1 MLLRKPWTELLPRI
15 QAPPEWGI
23 EPVPAEARRLG
34 FLDYAVLWGDLGVGL
49 LVMAAGALLVPGLGL
64 PQALLAIVVGTLLGN
79 LLLAAT
85 GYIGS
90 RTGAPTMVLLRPAL
104 GRLGSYLPTALNV
117 LQLIG
122 WGAFEILIMAQAA
135 NFISARFLGFSSY
148 PFWAIAFALWCTL
161 MAVGGPLVV
170 VRQWLEKFA
179 VWLVLLTTLW
189 LTVHLLTRG
198 DLAAL
203 WRQPGTGEMPF
214 WLAVDLVA
222 AMPISWMP
230 LVADYNRFARRA
242 GPAFWGTYIG
252 YFIANVWF
260 YGLGALLLLSART
273 SDLVQAIGALA
284 IGWIVLPII
293 LVDETDNAFADI
305 YSAAVSLQN
314 IWPRARQALF
324 AVLIGAICLI
334 LALTVPLAQYENF
347 LLLIGTFFVP
357 LFGVLAAD
365 YFVLRRSYT
374 EADLYQPLAFRWEGV
389 IAWALGVVT
398 YQALARLAPSVGAT
412 FPAFGVSFLAYLG
425 IAGALRGIGRVRPE
439 RA

>member
-189 LTVHLLTRG
+189 LTAHLLTRG
-198 DLAAL
+198 TSRRCGGSPGPGRCPSGAPWTW
-203 WRQPGTGEMPF
+203 WRRCPSPGCPWWRITTASPG
-214 WLAVDLVA
+214 
-222 AMPISWMP
+222 
-230 LVADYNRFARRA
+230 
-242 GPAFWGTYIG
+242 GPAPPS
-252 YFIANVWF
+252 
-260 YGLGALLLLSART
+260 GAPTSGISSPTSGSTASAPG
-273 SDLVQAIGALA
+273 S
-284 IGWIVLPII
+284 
-293 LVDETDNAFADI
+293 
-305 YSAAVSLQN
+305 S
-314 IWPRARQALF
+314 
-324 AVLIGAICLI
+324 
-334 LALTVPLAQYENF
+334 
-347 LLLIGTFFVP
+347 
-357 LFGVLAAD
+357 
-365 YFVLRRSYT
+365 
-374 EADLYQPLAFRWEGV
+374 
-389 IAWALGVVT
+389 
-398 YQALARLAPSVGAT
+398 
-412 FPAFGVSFLAYLG
+412 
-425 IAGALRGIGRVRPE
+425 
-439 RA
+439 

>member
-1 MLLRKPWTELLPRI
+1 MALRKAWIHVLPRI

-104 GRLGSYLPTALNV
+104 GRLGSFLPTALNV

-122 WGAFEILIMAQAA
+122 WGAFEIIIMAQAA
-135 NFISARFLGFSSY
+135 DFISARFFGFSSY
-148 PFWAIAFALWCTL
+148 PFWALAFALWCTL
-161 MAVGGPLVV
+161 MAIGGPLVV

-189 LTVHLLTRG
+189 LTVYLATNY
-198 DLAAL
+198 DLGAV
-203 WRQPGTGEMPF
+203 WRRPGTGEMPF

-242 GPAFWGTYIG
+242 GSAFWGTYIG

-260 YGLGALLLLSART
+260 YALGALLPLTAQT
-273 SDLVQAIGALA
+273 TDLVRAIGTLA
-284 IGWIVLPII
+284 IGWVVLPII

-314 IWPRARQALF
+314 VWPRARQALL
-324 AVLIGAICLI
+324 AAAIGVICLI
-334 LALTVPLAQYENF
+334 LALTVPLAQYETF
-347 LLLIGTFFVP
+347 LLLIGTAFVP

-365 YFVLRRSYT
+365 YFIIRRTYT
-374 EADLYQPLAFRWEGV
+374 EGDLYRPAPVRWEGLV
-389 IAWALGVVT
+389 AWVLGVAT
-398 YQALARLAPSVGAT
+398 YQALTRLVPSIGAT
-412 FPAFGVSFLAYLG
+412 FPTFVVSFLVYLA
-425 IAGALRGIGRVRPE
+425 IAGIRGRIARPS
-439 RA
+439 

>member
-104 GRLGSYLPTALNV
+104 GHLGSYLPTALNV

-252 YFIANVWF
+252 YFIANV
-260 YGLGALLLLSART
+260 
-273 SDLVQAIGALA
+273 
-284 IGWIVLPII
+284 
-293 LVDETDNAFADI
+293 
-305 YSAAVSLQN
+305 
-314 IWPRARQALF
+314 
-324 AVLIGAICLI
+324 
-334 LALTVPLAQYENF
+334 
-347 LLLIGTFFVP
+347 
-357 LFGVLAAD
+357 
-365 YFVLRRSYT
+365 
-374 EADLYQPLAFRWEGV
+374 
-389 IAWALGVVT
+389 
-398 YQALARLAPSVGAT
+398 
-412 FPAFGVSFLAYLG
+412 
-425 IAGALRGIGRVRPE
+425 
-439 RA
+439 